1 MGTLTGFSAAYKINV
16 GSDMMRSE
24 HFFLS
29 ILSMYVYVHKCT
41 KCVDKTPN
49 KKTASNVTKW

>member
-24 HFFLS
+24 HFFVS

-49 KKTASNVTKW
+49 KKTASNVTK